1 MVDAVTPA
9 EQPRRRGRPTTPLLS
24 QEKITQAA
32 VELINLRGYAALT
45 MSALARRLEV
55 APSAL
60 YNHVKSKRQ
69 LLLWIQDH
77 VNMEIDCSDFGV
89 RPWDVALESWAR
101 SYRDAYARH
110 SPLVPVIAVTP
121 IAGSPHTV
129 AMYERVAAGLRAGG
143 WPDDQV
149 MDVVV
154 AVESFVLGS
163 ALDVTAPDDIFDVP
177 SDQAP
182 VLAEVVGARVGRDA
196 ARAAF
201 DLGLAT
207 VLAGLRDR
215 LKALGG

>member
-1 MVDAVTPA
+1 VTAA

-24 QEKITQAA
+24 QEKITRAA
-32 VELINLRGYAALT
+32 VELIGVRGYEALT
-45 MSALARRLEV
+45 MAALARRLGV

-60 YNHVKSKRQ
+60 YNHVTSKRQ
-69 LLLWIQDH
+69 LLLWLQDH
-77 VNMEIDCSDFGV
+77 VNREIDCSGFGA
-89 RPWDVALESWAR
+89 RPWDAALEVWAH
-101 SYRDAYARH
+101 SYREAYARH
-110 SPLVPVIAVTP
+110 SLLVPVIAVTP

-129 AMYERVAAGLRAGG
+129 AMYEKVAAGLRDGG
-143 WPDDQV
+143 WPDDQI

-163 ALDVTAPDDIFDVP
+163 ALDAAAPDDIFDVP
-177 SDQAP
+177 SGQAP

-215 LKALGG
+215 WRALQG

>member
-1 MVDAVTPA
+1 MTSS
-9 EQPRRRGRPTTPLLS
+9 EQPRRRGRPTAPLLS
-24 QEKITQAA
+24 QEKITSAA
-32 VELINLRGYAALT
+32 VELIELRGYSALT
-45 MSALARRLEV
+45 MAALARQLGV

-60 YNHVKSKRQ
+60 YNHVSNKHQ
-69 LLLWIQDH
+69 LLRWIQDH
-77 VNMEIDCSDFGV
+77 VNREIDCSDFEV
-89 RPWDVALESWAR
+89 RPWDAALEAWAH

-110 SPLVPVIAVTP
+110 SLLVPVIAVTP

-129 AMYERVAAGLRAGG
+129 AMYEKVAAGLRAGG

-163 ALDVTAPDDIFDVP
+163 ALDAAAPDDIFDVP
-177 SDQAP
+177 ADQAP
-182 VLAEVVGARVGRDA
+182 VLARVVGARVGRDA

-215 LKALGG
+215 LRALTP

>member
-1 MVDAVTPA
+1 MTSSD
-9 EQPRRRGRPTTPLLS
+9 QPRRRGRPAAPLLS
-24 QEKITQAA
+24 QEKITGAA
-32 VELINLRGYAALT
+32 VELIELRGYPALT
-45 MSALARRLEV
+45 MAALARQLGV

-60 YNHVKSKRQ
+60 YNHVSSKRE
-69 LLLWIQDH
+69 LLLWLQDH
-77 VNMEIDCSDFGV
+77 VNKEIDCSDFGV

-101 SYRDAYARH
+101 SYRDADARH
-110 SPLVPVIAVTP
+110 SLLVPVIAVTP

-129 AMYERVAAGLRAGG
+129 AMYERVAAGLRADG
-143 WPDDQV
+143 WPDEQV

-163 ALDVTAPDDIFDVP
+163 ALDSAAPDDIFDVP
-177 SDQAP
+177 DDQAP
-182 VLAEVVGARVGRDA
+182 VLAEVVAARAGAGRDA

-215 LKALGG
+215 LHALTA

>member
-1 MVDAVTPA
+1 MTAA

-24 QEKITQAA
+24 QEKITRAA
-32 VELINLRGYAALT
+32 VELIGVRGYEALT
-45 MSALARRLEV
+45 MAGLARRLGV

-60 YNHVKSKRQ
+60 YNHVTSKRQ
-69 LLLWIQDH
+69 LLLWLQDH
-77 VNMEIDCSDFGV
+77 VNREIDCSGFGD
-89 RPWDVALESWAR
+89 RPWDAALETWAH
-101 SYRDAYARH
+101 SYREAYARH
-110 SPLVPVIAVTP
+110 SLLVPVIAVTP

-129 AMYERVAAGLRAGG
+129 AMYEKVAAGLRDGG
-143 WPDDQV
+143 WPDDQI

-163 ALDVTAPDDIFDVP
+163 ALDAAAPDDIFDVP
-177 SDQAP
+177 GGQAP
-182 VLAEVVGARVGRDA
+182 VLAEVVGARVGRDT

-215 LKALGG
+215 WRALQG

>member
-1 MVDAVTPA
+1 VTSS
-9 EQPRRRGRPTTPLLS
+9 EQPRRRGRPTAPLLS
-24 QEKITQAA
+24 QQKITRAA
-32 VELINLRGYAALT
+32 VELIELRGYTALT
-45 MSALARRLEV
+45 MAALARQLGV

-60 YNHVKSKRQ
+60 YNHVSSRRQ
-69 LLLWIQDH
+69 LLLWLQDH
-77 VNMEIDCSDFGV
+77 VNQEIDCSDFGV
-89 RPWDVALESWAR
+89 RPWDVALESWAH

-110 SPLVPVIAVTP
+110 SMLVPVIAVTP

-129 AMYERVAAGLRAGG
+129 AMYEKVAAGLRDGG

-163 ALDVTAPDDIFDVP
+163 ALDAAAPDDIFDVP
-177 SDQAP
+177 SAQAP

-215 LKALGG
+215 LRTLTG

>member
-1 MVDAVTPA
+1 VTPS
-9 EQPRRRGRPTTPLLS
+9 EQPRRRGRPTAPLLS
-24 QEKITQAA
+24 QEKITRAA
-32 VELINLRGYAALT
+32 VELIELRGYTALT
-45 MSALARRLEV
+45 MAALARQLGV

-60 YNHVKSKRQ
+60 YNHVNNKRQ

-77 VNMEIDCSDFGV
+77 VNQEIDCSDFAV
-89 RPWDVALESWAR
+89 RPWDAALESWAH

-110 SPLVPVIAVTP
+110 SLLVPVIAVTP
-121 IAGSPHTV
+121 VAGSPATV
-129 AMYERVAAGLRAGG
+129 AMYEQVATGLRAGG

-154 AVESFVLGS
+154 AIESFVLGS
-163 ALDVTAPDDIFDVP
+163 ALDAAAPDDIFDVP
-177 SDQAP
+177 AGQAP

-207 VLAGLRDR
+207 VLAGLRER
-215 LKALGG
+215 LRALVG

>member
-1 MVDAVTPA
+1 MTAA

-24 QEKITQAA
+24 QEKITRAA
-32 VELINLRGYAALT
+32 VELIGVRGYEALT
-45 MSALARRLEV
+45 MAALARRLGV

-60 YNHVKSKRQ
+60 YNHVTSKRQ
-69 LLLWIQDH
+69 LLLWLQDH
-77 VNMEIDCSDFGV
+77 VNREIDCSGFGT
-89 RPWDVALESWAR
+89 RPWDAALEAWAH
-101 SYRDAYARH
+101 SYREAYARH
-110 SPLVPVIAVTP
+110 SLLVPVIAVTP

-129 AMYERVAAGLRAGG
+129 AMYEKVAAGLRDGG
-143 WPDDQV
+143 WPDDQI

-163 ALDVTAPDDIFDVP
+163 ALDAAAPDDIFDVP
-177 SDQAP
+177 SGQAP

-215 LKALGG
+215 WRAFQG